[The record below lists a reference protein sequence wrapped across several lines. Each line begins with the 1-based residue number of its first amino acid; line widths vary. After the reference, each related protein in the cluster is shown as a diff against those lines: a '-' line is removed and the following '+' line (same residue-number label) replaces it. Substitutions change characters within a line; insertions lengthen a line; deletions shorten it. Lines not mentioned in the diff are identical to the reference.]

1 MYGKDLVDGLISH
14 SDAMMEEFEKSV
26 GDQLSSG
33 QNRATSLQG
42 QIDLLRSHQVSQ
54 DQRINFAVA
63 REAEEVDGRSNERF
77 LLLIFCFLPGFRSC
91 HFCQFF
97 VSFICLLF
105 YDFCEFLL
113 C

>member
-77 LLLIFCFLPGFRSC
+77 LLLIF
-91 HFCQFF
+91 
-97 VSFICLLF
+97 
-105 YDFCEFLL
+105 
-113 C
+113 

>member
-63 REAEEVDGRSNERF
+63 REAEEIDGRSNERF
-77 LLLIFCFLPGFRSC
+77 LYFANFLFFTRLSILRLLSVFCLIHLFIIFRFL
-91 HFCQFF
+91 
-97 VSFICLLF
+97 
-105 YDFCEFLL
+105 
-113 C
+113 